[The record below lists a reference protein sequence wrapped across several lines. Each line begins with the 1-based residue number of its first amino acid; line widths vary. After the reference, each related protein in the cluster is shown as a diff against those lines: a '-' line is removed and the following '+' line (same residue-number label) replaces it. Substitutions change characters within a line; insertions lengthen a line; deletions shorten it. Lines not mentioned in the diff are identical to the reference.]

1 MTGYKNPPQ
10 ESQFPKGVSGNPS
23 GRPRGSKN
31 TFKLIEE
38 ILEQKIT
45 INQDGK
51 ALKISKK
58 IAMLTQLINSA
69 VKGNLKAIASIIPYM
84 LQIDAKNLENQS
96 SETLS
101 VDDETF
107 ITNFINEYIK
117 EKNNDN

>member
-84 LQIDAKNLENQS
+84 LQIDAKNFENQS

-107 ITNFINEYIK
+107 ITNFIETYLQENKNEK
-117 EKNNDN
+117 